1 MNTPEHPEPADKP
14 PIMGTWRN
22 LYALVLFTW
31 ALLVLVFF
39 LITRAYA

>member
-1 MNTPEHPEPADKP
+1 MSAPELPDPTDKP
-14 PIMGTWRN
+14 PILGSWRN
-22 LYALVLFTW
+22 LYALVLVTW